1 MDGSTAPV
9 ILCVDDD
16 KVTLRG
22 LERALVNNGYS
33 VLTAGNAAQA
43 LATLQHA
50 KPDLILLDAIMPD
63 MDGYEICARVRRNQ
77 AFADVPV
84 IFVTAQEE
92 GEDTKKALSLGAVDY
107 LIKPFQRETLLR
119 MVAQHL

>member
-43 LATLQHA
+43 LTTLQHA

-63 MDGYEICARVRRNQ
+63 MDGYEICKRVRSNPSL
-77 AFADVPV
+77 AHVPV
-84 IFVTAQEE
+84 IFVT
-92 GEDTKKALSLGAVDY
+92 
-107 LIKPFQRETLLR
+107 RR
-119 MVAQHL
+119 RRRH